1 MIKSVAFFHLKQ
13 KRGKMPAKIY
23 KVTLEK
29 EEREELKA
37 LVDKGKGQARRMR
50 RARILLMADEDQG
63 NGSWKDAEIAKA
75 LGAHVRT
82 VERTRQKC
90 VEIGI
95 EAALNHTRPKK
106 TRSKVLDGEAEAR
119 LVQLA
124 CSEAPDGRE
133 NWSMQLLANKLIE
146 LEIVETVSK
155 ETVRTTLK
163 KMNLS
168 LG

>member
-1 MIKSVAFFHLKQ
+1 
-13 KRGKMPAKIY
+13 MPAKIY
-23 KVTLEK
+23 KVTLDK
-29 EEREELKA
+29 EEREELTA
-37 LVDKGKGQARRMR
+37 MVNKGKGQARRMR
-50 RARILLMADEDQG
+50 RARILLMADEAQE
-63 NGSWKDAEIAKA
+63 NGGWKDADIAKA
-75 LGAHVRT
+75 LGAHMRT

-90 VEIGI
+90 VEMGI

-124 CSEAPDGRE
+124 CSDAPDGRE

-146 LEIVETVSK
+146 LEIVETVSR

-163 KMNLS
+163 KTNLS

>member
-1 MIKSVAFFHLKQ
+1 
-13 KRGKMPAKIY
+13 MPAKIY

-29 EEREELKA
+29 EEREELTA
-37 LVDKGKGQARRMR
+37 LVNKGKGNARRMR
-50 RARILLMADEDQG
+50 RARILLMADEAQE
-63 NGSWKDAEIAKA
+63 NGGWKDAEVAKA
-75 LGAHVRT
+75 LSASVRT

-90 VEIGI
+90 VEEGV
-95 EAALNHTRPKK
+95 EAALNHTRPQK
-106 TRSKVLDGEAEAR
+106 TRSKILDGETEAR

-124 CSEAPDGRE
+124 CSEAPEGRE
-133 NWSMQLLANKLIE
+133 DWSMQLLADKLIE
-146 LEIVETVSK
+146 LEVVETVSR

>member
-1 MIKSVAFFHLKQ
+1 
-13 KRGKMPAKIY
+13 MPAKIY

-29 EEREELKA
+29 EEREELTA
-37 LVDKGKGQARRMR
+37 LVNQGKGNARRMR
-50 RARILLMADEDQG
+50 RARIILMADEAQE
-63 NGSWKDAEIAKA
+63 NGGWRDADIAKA
-75 LGAHVRT
+75 LSAGVRT

-90 VEIGI
+90 VEEGI

-106 TRSKVLDGEAEAR
+106 TRSKLLDGEAEAR

-124 CSEAPDGRE
+124 CSQAPDGRE
-133 NWSMQLLANKLIE
+133 EWSMQLLADKLIE
-146 LEIVETVSK
+146 LEVVETVSR

-163 KMNLS
+163 KMNLN

>member
-1 MIKSVAFFHLKQ
+1 
-13 KRGKMPAKIY
+13 MPAKIY
-23 KVTLEK
+23 KVTLAK
-29 EEREELKA
+29 EEREELAA
-37 LVDKGKGQARRMR
+37 LVGKGKGQVRRLR
-50 RARILLMADEDQG
+50 RARILLMADEFQE
-63 NGSWKDAEIAKA
+63 NGGWKDADIAKA
-75 LGAHVRT
+75 LGAHGRT

-90 VEIGI
+90 VEMGI

-106 TRSKVLDGEAEAR
+106 TKGKVLDGEAEAR

-124 CSEAPDGRE
+124 CSEAPDGHER
-133 NWSMQLLANKLIE
+133 WSLQLLADKLIE
-146 LEIVETVSK
+146 LDVVERVSK